1 MVPPIE
7 QLTSQGYDLQF
18 GVNAL
23 GHFLLIQHLLPFLK
37 TSSSSVS
44 ETRIVWVSS
53 SVRYYFRGPP
63 VNYDNLTDTPSRKRL
78 GTQQLYCQSKFITVM
93 LGYHL
98 AKVLAEDKSSNVICI
113 VLDPGNIK
121 TDLQRYHSPS
131 LLRSIMVRQSLSCIE
146 KSF

>member
-23 GHFLLIQHLLPFLK
+23 GHFLLIQHLLPSLK
-37 TSSSSVS
+37 TTSSSVS

-53 SVRYYFRGPP
+53 SVQYYFRSPP

-98 AKVLAEDKSSNVICI
+98 AKVLAEDESSNVICI

-131 LLRSIMVRQSLSCIE
+131 LLRSIMVRPSLSCTE
-146 KSF
+146 K